1 MKKHTIELEI
11 PHCYVRMTGTVI
23 FPAAPNGVTRDGMI
37 VCVSPHEAA
46 DLVHRRKAVAL
57 TDAEL
62 EGIDLDSIPASGTV
76 DDPSELR
83 RQVRE
88 R

>member
-11 PHCYVRMTGTVI
+11 PHRYVRMNSMVV
-23 FPAAPNGVTRDGMI
+23 FPTAPKGVTRDGMI

-46 DLVHRRKAVAL
+46 DLVQRRKAVEL
-57 TDAEL
+57 TGADL

-83 RQVRE
+83 RQIRE